1 MKQQKTYN
9 KKTLLAIT
17 ISSILAVSTSAY
29 SADEAIVEAAD
40 EIEKIVVT
48 GSRIARPGVESA
60 SPVISLDVSDLAITG
75 SMNVAE
81 VLATLPQFSAGIESS
96 SNAYNPGNAGL
107 ATVNLRDLGSHR
119 TLVLINGHRP
129 TQMVDSSGRL
139 VSDMQNI
146 PASLIKSVEILT
158 GGASAVYGSDAVAG
172 VVNVILKKD
181 FEGFDGNIQGSS
193 TEEKDGETQA
203 LSLSYGT
210 NFDDDKGNVVVSFDY
225 YNQEAMTFAS
235 RPGSNGQTTYINN
248 PNGDIPNEVILSN
261 VGWADYN
268 IPNNRPTFM
277 SGNSYDYFQFDR
289 NTDGSLGEG
298 YRAILDSELHDYYKQ
313 SYDLNPNMYST
324 VGPQNSI
331 TPYDRFSVNLHGGYE
346 ISEDTYLTTDV
357 SYSKVQSTN
366 AIDPEFIFSWNA
378 WVDIYDAPFDV
389 PQVVIDAAES
399 DNTNWIAI
407 PYTFNDMG
415 NRTTDVEREYLS
427 ASFALEG
434 DLDNGWSWDTYI
446 AGGKTSVDETSKNRI
461 NSDNWSGGFE
471 LVGDCEATNSC
482 AVMNPFEPLSAEVI
496 DYLKLDAFTDTS
508 ETSQYTLAA
517 NLSGDVIALPAGDL
531 MFAAGFELRK
541 EALKVTPSQ
550 VSLNGTNRGNTR
562 GATDVDRD
570 IQEVYLELIAPLV
583 ADVMLVKSLDVEAAY
598 RYANYTY
605 AGNNDSWKLG
615 VNWAIDDNL
624 RMRANYAKAVRAP
637 QLTELFRPEEVIFSR
652 YMDPCDSEELD
663 NGSNDELRRANCA
676 ALGLSTNFESEMRI
690 TGGSYTTVQG
700 NENLTVETAYTL
712 TAGIVLT
719 PTFIE
724 DFSISIDY
732 FDIDLAD
739 GITKFG
745 ASTTA
750 EMCVDSATIDNVF
763 CPEVTRKSDGNISN
777 INDTY
782 VNANKMRRRGLDI
795 QSYYLHSLGDFG
807 ELEFNLYATHLLESS
822 FTESE
827 LAGADK
833 REWVGVNG
841 TPEWKASF
849 MIGYSLSDLTV
860 SWQTNY
866 SSSMLYGREAT
877 AADYEKHKLPAS
889 TLHNVRLTYDLSE
902 EANVYFG
909 VNNVSDKDWLGTP
922 GASMGGST
930 YPISGRGYY
939 AGVNFSF

>member
-1 MKQQKTYN
+1 MFKLKPIALA
-9 KKTLLAIT
+9 LLA
-17 ISSILAVSTSAY
+17 ASTSAY
-29 SADEAIVEAAD
+29 SAEELIDEVSTAEV
-40 EIEKIVVT
+40 EKIVVT

-60 SPVISLDVSDLAITG
+60 SPVISLDVADLAITG

-81 VLATLPQFSAGIESS
+81 VLATLPQFAAGIESS

-107 ATVNLRDLGSHR
+107 STVNLRDMGSHR

-129 TQMVDSSGRL
+129 TQMVDSGGRL

-146 PASLIKSVEILT
+146 PASLIERIEVLT

-181 FEGFDGNIQGSS
+181 FEGLDANIQAFS

-210 NFDDDKGNVVVSFDY
+210 NFNDDKGNVVVSFDY

-248 PNGDIPNEVILSN
+248 PDSDIPNEVILSN

-277 SGNSYDYFQFDR
+277 SGNSYDYFQFNR
-289 NTDGSLGEG
+289 SADGTLGDG

-324 VGPQNSI
+324 VGPQNAI
-331 TPYDRFSVNLHGGYE
+331 TPYDRFNVNLHGGYE
-346 ISEDTYLTTDV
+346 LSDNIYLTADV
-357 SYSKVQSTN
+357 SYSKVASTN
-366 AIDPEFIFSWNA
+366 TIDPEFIFSWDG
-378 WVDIYDAPFDV
+378 WVNIYDAPFDV
-389 PQVVIDAAES
+389 PQVVVDAAEA

-407 PYTFNDMG
+407 PYTFNDLG
-415 NRTTDVEREYLS
+415 NRTTDVEREYVS
-427 ASFALEG
+427 VSFALEG
-434 DLDNGWSWDTYI
+434 DLDNGWSWDAYV
-446 AGGKTSVDETSKNRI
+446 AGGKTSVDETSQNRI

-471 LVGDCEATNSC
+471 LIGDCETTNSC
-482 AVMNPFEPLSAEVI
+482 AVLNPFEPISQEAI
-496 DYLKLDAFTDTS
+496 DYLKLDPFTDTS

-517 NLSGDVIALPAGDL
+517 NLSGDVMTLPAGDL
-531 MFAAGFELRK
+531 MFAAGFELRN

-550 VSLNGTNRGNTR
+550 VSLNGSNRGNTK
-562 GATDVDRD
+562 GATDESRD
-570 IQEVYLELIAPLV
+570 IQEVYVELIAPLV
-583 ADVMLVKSLDVEAAY
+583 ADVMFVKALDVEAAY

-615 VNWAIDDNL
+615 ANWAVDDNL
-624 RMRANYAKAVRAP
+624 RIRTNYSKAVRAP
-637 QLTELFRPEEVIFSR
+637 QLTELFRPEEIGFSR

-663 NGSNDELRRANCA
+663 NGENDDLRRANCA
-676 ALGLSTNFESEMRI
+676 ALGLPADFESEMRI
-690 TGGSYTTVQG
+690 TGGSKSTIQG

-724 DFSISIDY
+724 GFSLSFDY

-739 GITKFG
+739 GITQFG
-745 ASTTA
+745 VLTTA
-750 EMCVDSATIDNVF
+750 EMCVDSDSINNVF
-763 CPEVTRKSDGNISN
+763 CAEITRKADGNISN
-777 INDTY
+777 VNSTY

-795 QSYYLHSLGDFG
+795 QSYYLQSLGDFG
-807 ELEFNLYATHLLESS
+807 EVEFDIYATHLFESS
-822 FTESE
+822 FTESD
-827 LAGADK
+827 LAGADE
-833 REWVGVNG
+833 REYVGVNG
-841 TPEWKASF
+841 VPEWKTSF
-849 MIGYSLSDLTV
+849 SIAYTFSDLTV
-860 SWQTNY
+860 SWQTNH
-866 SSSMLYGREAT
+866 SSSMLYGRNAT
-877 AADYEKHKLPAS
+877 AEDYEAYKLPAS
-889 TLHNVRLTYDLSE
+889 TLHNLRVGYNLSE
-902 EANVYFG
+902 DANIYFG
-909 VNNVSDKDWLGTP
+909 INNVADKDWLGTP
-922 GASMGGST
+922 GTSMGGST